1 MRCMLKYLEESVPRY
16 TPLKGIQKKGLKD
29 GWGETLTLSL
39 AGERTGTMS
48 GEFHRK
54 VLGKHP
60 GSNTNTSCSVFRN
73 SNTSVR

>member
-29 GWGETLTLSL
+29 GRGETLILSL

-60 GSNTNTSCSVFRN
+60 GSNTLTPAARCSATPKQV
-73 SNTSVR
+73 